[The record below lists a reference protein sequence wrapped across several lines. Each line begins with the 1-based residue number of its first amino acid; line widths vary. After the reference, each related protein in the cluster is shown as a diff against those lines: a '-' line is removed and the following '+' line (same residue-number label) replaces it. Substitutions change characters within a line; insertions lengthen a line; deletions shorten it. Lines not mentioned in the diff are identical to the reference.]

1 MEETI
6 LKWALKNALDHG
18 GKAEVGPVL
27 SKVLGERPDLRPM
40 AAKVRASVEKIVAEV
55 NRMGLEDQKSRYSE
69 IMEKIGVVEPV
80 KVSQERRGLPPLV
93 GAEVGK
99 VVTRLP
105 PEPSGYMHLGHALSG
120 VINAEYA
127 RMYDGKLWLRFED
140 TNPRKVKLDYYE
152 SFRRG
157 YKWLGIEW
165 DFEKNNSDDM
175 ELYYDYG
182 RRMIEQGFLYACT
195 CTEDELHRLR
205 ATGMGCIHRLRDVQ
219 ENLIGWERAIEGVYD
234 EGDISFRLRGDPSSE
249 NTVMR
254 DPVLFRIVKHPHPLK
269 GNDYS
274 LWPTYDFAV
283 AVQDAV
289 CGVSHVLRSSE
300 FAPRDELQNMIRSVL
315 GLRSPI
321 IVEYSRFEFR
331 GAPTSK
337 RITRQLIEK
346 GLIGGWDDPRLT
358 TIEGV
363 RRRGILPETVREFT
377 LSYTALTFARKEY
390 DWSLLTSLNRKLLD
404 PKVRRFFFVPDPVQL
419 RVSGFE
425 PRSVRIPF
433 HPSKNLGD
441 RIIRAGRS
449 IYISGNDIAQIKVGE
464 VIRLKYLM
472 NIRILRIN
480 GFVEAENVGEAPI
493 EGVPIIQWVG
503 DDSREVLIHR
513 PGLLLREDGSFNT
526 DSMELVKGLGEPAV
540 ESIGLDEVVQ
550 FERFGFCRRDKVDSL
565 DFIFCHE

>member
-1 MEETI
+1 MEEAI

-18 GKAEVGPVL
+18 GRAEVGPVL

-40 AAKVRASVEKIVAEV
+40 AAQVRASVEKIVAEV
-55 NRMGLEDQKSRYSE
+55 NRMGLEDQKSRYSDM
-69 IMEKIGVVEPV
+69 MEKIGVVERE
-80 KVSQERRGLPPLV
+80 KVSEERRGLPPLV
-93 GAEVGK
+93 GADVGK

-140 TNPRKVKLDYYE
+140 TNPRKVKLEYYE

-157 YKWLGIEW
+157 YRWLGIEW

-195 CTEDELHRLR
+195 CTEDELHQLR
-205 ATGMGCIHRLRDVQ
+205 ATGRGCIHRVRDVQ
-219 ENLIGWERAIEGVYD
+219 ESLIEWEKAIEGVYN
-234 EGDISFRLRGDPSSE
+234 EGDISFRLKGDPSSD
-249 NTVMR
+249 NTAMR

-283 AVQDAV
+283 AIQDAV

-315 GLRSPI
+315 GLKSPV

-337 RITRQLIEK
+337 RIIRQLIEK

-404 PKVRRFFFVPDPVQL
+404 PRVRRFFFVPNPVQL

-433 HPSKNLGD
+433 HPSKNLGE
-441 RIIRAGRS
+441 RIIRAS
-449 IYISGNDIAQIKVGE
+449 HQLYISGNDIALRKVGE

-472 NIRILRIN
+472 NIRILRID

-503 DDSREVLIHR
+503 DDSRELLIHR

-526 DSMELVKGLGEPAV
+526 DSMELVKGLGESAV

-550 FERFGFCRRDKVDSL
+550 FERFGFCRRDKADSF

>member
-6 LKWALKNALDHG
+6 LKWALKNALDHR

-182 RRMIEQGFLYACT
+182 RRMIELGFLYACT

-205 ATGMGCIHRLRDVQ
+205 ATGMGCVHRVRDVQ
-219 ENLIGWERAIEGVYD
+219 ENLIEWERAIEGVYD

-269 GNDYS
+269 GNDYN

-315 GLRSPI
+315 GLRSPV

-337 RITRQLIEK
+337 RIIRQLIEE
-346 GLIGGWDDPRLT
+346 GLISGWDDPRLT

-404 PKVRRFFFVPDPVQL
+404 PRVRRFFFVPDPVQL

-441 RIIRAGRS
+441 RIIRAGHS

-503 DDSREVLIHR
+503 DDSRELLIHR

-550 FERFGFCRRDKVDSL
+550 FERFGFCRRDKVDSF